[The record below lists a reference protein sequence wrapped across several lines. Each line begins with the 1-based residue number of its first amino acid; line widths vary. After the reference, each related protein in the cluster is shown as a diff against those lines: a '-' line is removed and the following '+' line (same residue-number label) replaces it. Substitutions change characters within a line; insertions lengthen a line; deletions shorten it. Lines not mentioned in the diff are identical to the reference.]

1 MAQFNNNMHAQ
12 VADERGFYVTRD
24 LDYSREPTEA
34 QVELVRRRLHDG
46 SAEST
51 QNDLQNELQKNF
63 LDLYLPLTAGDG
75 VAPVVVFVHGGGWR
89 RGDKAAWN
97 HFLSLYDTNFLLF
110 SIMWLCNLY
119 G

>member
-1 MAQFNNNMHAQ
+1 M
-12 VADERGFYVTRD
+12 ADERRFHVIRD
-24 LDYSREPTEA
+24 LDYSGEPTEA
-34 QVELVRRRLHDG
+34 QVELIRRRLRDG
-46 SAEST
+46 SVEST
-51 QNDLQNELQKNF
+51 QHDLQILLQKNL
-63 LDLYLPLTAGDG
+63 LDLYLPVTSVDG
-75 VAPVVVFVHGGGWR
+75 GAPVVVFVHGGGWR